1 MITSLFLRLLL
12 LALLGGG
19 AVSSAVT
26 AGELVWDDVVIP
38 ANFVLDLGTGRVA
51 GSADHERPVLLYQG
65 GTLSSPVPLRA
76 LPQEPR
82 GPRVSIER
90 DAGEALPSVPALA
103 GQELCFDLFTEGWG
117 YLRVLEVT
125 PHRVHLEYVRDPD
138 RSRRRLVR
146 EPADLEAVS
155 DPRGV
160 TLRWPAQ
167 SGASYRIDRRLLPR
181 RPFDPPGAWGEVA
194 TVEGTRWFDEDA
206 PAGLVAEY
214 RVSRTRPGGTIGWRA
229 RGVSGFA
236 PEGQLLSV
244 PVNARVDLLSGELD
258 GERVDLTVQFVRAT
272 GVRILPG
279 EGVQACLLSNDA
291 EARWDTPA
299 DLCYAPPE
307 RDSWVPP
314 GRVLA
319 LRLPEGALVR
329 LRVEEVRGQEV
340 TLGRQINLDGSP
352 IFPPAPPLPEIR
364 WEEGCGVLFEFE
376 PQRQV
381 PDGRQPT
388 MVIERE
394 ATLDAGDWSVCL
406 HGAPG
411 ELELIDPG
419 PIDEVLVRYRFRQR
433 LGERQLSPASSAIAV
448 LVGDDGGPGGDLL
461 LERAVADLG
470 HRDYDRRGR
479 ARAVI
484 VAMGERA
491 WPKLGEALRSENPE
505 VADAARELIL
515 AIPGSE
521 ETESS
526 TGGGRAGLAQLL
538 LGVHA
543 AESGAGPPPTVDW
556 VAAEPG
562 ARASAALRGAG
573 GREVPAMVIEAWR
586 RVLSEADPDQGVRLV
601 ALLAGQL
608 EREGLDGDS
617 LIGVLDPR
625 AWEESLVDDDWSSGW
640 LEPGARGGQ
649 ESPWI
654 ELAVAQVRHD
664 LAARRLESGEERA
677 AAAERALLTL
687 LLLSAHERTGDSLFL
702 DGASRAIEDPAARLR
717 GALDLARQRRAW
729 DRFGDG
735 GDPAE
740 TIVLKRAD
748 TALLQ
753 EALQD
758 LESGGV
764 PGTEIVLPSGVY
776 EPLPGGAPLVLGKV
790 GVRLRGEVGTELRC
804 VLTMSN
810 GGRAVLENL
819 TLDPGTGIA
828 LNLMRAS
835 VRLVDCTVSGPNMG
849 IFGSEAIVELERTTV
864 LTPAAAPQ
872 TAKGIQLVG
881 RSMLLAR
888 ESRIETPA
896 NAIVG
901 VRAVLLDR
909 CVVLSQNQSAIDGG
923 GDDDLWA
930 VGCLLRG
937 GGVALSRADRGL
949 LDGVVLLDGKNRS
962 SPIGLPMRVCAEHL
976 HHHGDVDDF
985 ASEVWLGR
993 CALGD

>member
-1 MITSLFLRLLL
+1 MTPSLLLRLLL
-12 LALLGGG
+12 LALLG
-19 AVSSAVT
+19 AT
-26 AGELVWDDVVIP
+26 ARAEELVWDDVVIP

-51 GSADHERPVLLYQG
+51 GSAPPERPSLLYQG
-65 GTLSSPVPLRA
+65 GALSSAVPLRA
-76 LPQEPR
+76 LPADPTV
-82 GPRVSIER
+82 PTASIER

-117 YLRVLEVT
+117 YLRVLEVS

-138 RSRRRLVR
+138 RNRRRLVR

-155 DPRGV
+155 DLRGV
-160 TLRWPAQ
+160 TLRWPAR
-167 SGASYRIDRRLLPR
+167 SGASYRIERRFLPR

-194 TVEGTRWFDEDA
+194 TVEGTRWYDGDA

-214 RVSRTRPGGTIGWRA
+214 RVSRERPGGTIGWRA
-229 RGVSGFA
+229 RGVAGFA
-236 PEGQLLSV
+236 PEGQPLSV
-244 PVNARVDLLSGELD
+244 PVDARVDLLSGELD
-258 GERVDLTVQFVRAT
+258 GARVDLTVRTVRAT
-272 GVRILPG
+272 GVSILPG
-279 EGVQACLLSNDA
+279 EGVQACLLSSDA
-291 EARWDTPA
+291 GTRWDTPA

-340 TLGRQINLDGSP
+340 VLGRQINLDGSP
-352 IFPPAPPLPEIR
+352 IFPPAPPVPQIR
-364 WEEGCGVLFEFE
+364 WEEGCGVIFEFE
-376 PQRQV
+376 PQPRV
-381 PDGRQPT
+381 PEGRRPT

-394 ATLDAGDWSVCL
+394 ETLDAGDWSARL

-419 PIDEVLVRYRFRQR
+419 PSDEALVRYRFRQR
-433 LGERQLSPASSAIAV
+433 LGERQLSPPSPAIAV
-448 LVGDDGGPGGDLL
+448 LVGDDGGPGGEVL
-461 LERAVADLG
+461 LERAVTDLG
-470 HRDYDRRGR
+470 HRDFERRGR

-491 WPKLGEALRSENPE
+491 WPKLSEALRSPNPQ

-521 ETESS
+521 EAEDGVT
-526 TGGGRAGLAQLL
+526 GGRAGLAQLL

-543 AESGAGPPPTVDW
+543 AESGAGPPPTIDW
-556 VAAEPG
+556 VAPEPG

-573 GREVPAMVIEAWR
+573 GREVPAMTIEAWR

-608 EREGLDGDS
+608 EREGLGGDS
-617 LIGVLDPR
+617 LIGILDPR
-625 AWEESLVDDDWSSGW
+625 AWEESLVADDWGSGW
-640 LEPGARGGQ
+640 LAPGTRGGP

-654 ELAVAQVRHD
+654 ELALAQARHD
-664 LAARRLESGEERA
+664 LAARRFEAGEERA

-740 TIVLKRAD
+740 TIRLRRAD
-748 TALLQ
+748 TALLR

-764 PGTEIVLPSGVY
+764 PGTEIVLPAGVY
-776 EPLPGGAPLVLGKV
+776 EPLPGAVPLLLGRV
-790 GVRLRGEVGTELRC
+790 GVRLRGEEGTLLRC
-804 VLTMSN
+804 VLTMAD

-819 TLDPGTGIA
+819 TLDPGSGVA
-828 LNLMRAS
+828 LNMVRAG
-835 VRLVDCTVSGPNMG
+835 VRLVDCTVRSPQIG
-849 IFGSEAIVELERTTV
+849 IFGREAIVELERTMV
-864 LTPAAAPQ
+864 IAPPEAPQ
-872 TAKGIQLVG
+872 TAQGIRLVG

-896 NAIVG
+896 SAVIG

-909 CVVLSQNQSAIDGG
+909 CVVLSSNQNAIDGG

-949 LDGVVLLDGKNRS
+949 LDGVVLLDGKSRS
-962 SPIGLPMRVCAEHL
+962 SPIAPPMRVCAEHL
-976 HHHGDVDDF
+976 HHDGEGGDF